1 MPRLLKRQI
10 NHLITYREGL
20 YEVTHALKQHIT
32 ADDKTAEKI
41 SNNYQYMVN
50 VLTALDFSRSLGGK
64 ELLTYTV
71 APLSTDT
78 IHLQVRSISPGGE
91 REIRRIFTLKFV
103 SPAALDSFINLK

>member
-20 YEVTHALKQHIT
+20 YEVTHAVKQYIPAAGIT
-32 ADDKTAEKI
+32 DEKI
-41 SNNYQYMVN
+41 SNNYQYLVDI
-50 VLTALDFSRSLGGK
+50 LTALDFFRSLGGK
-64 ELLTYTV
+64 ELLSFTV
-71 APLSTDT
+71 APLSTAT
-78 IHLQVRSISPGGE
+78 IHLLVRSVSPGGE